1 MGVWVREAAVADLI
15 HPRVLQ
21 GEGGQCPNR
30 LEPGDLKKEMHSE
43 PWDDGVEINSQTQ
56 HSQSDEYQKHKENPK
71 AARARK
77 GLRVALPATQ
87 KEECRHCMTE
97 NGGLA
102 L

>member
-1 MGVWVREAAVADLI
+1 MSKQTGAWRPEERNAQRA
-15 HPRVLQ
+15 
-21 GEGGQCPNR
+21 
-30 LEPGDLKKEMHSE
+30 
-43 PWDDGVEINSQTQ
+43 WDDGVEINSQTQ